1 LAIKVVEEGDY
12 LVAKGSPAVSNLGYF
27 FGILCY
33 IAGGIMLLA
42 GTLGAVIP
50 GIIGTILIYGAAH
63 YSKKIRQ
70 KKIQEYR
77 NKLDNVVPISG
88 VNCPKCHY
96 LTGTMNIHCP
106 NCGAKLHNDNNA
118 ELEETRKS
126 LEAAQKRIEELERE
140 KKGDDDERF
149 FEDQQ
154 RKLRPK

>member
-1 LAIKVVEEGDY
+1 MAIKIVEEGNY
-12 LVAKGSPAVSNLGYF
+12 LVAKGSPAISNIGYF
-27 FGILCY
+27 FGILCF

-77 NKLDNVVPISG
+77 NKLDNVVPTSG

-106 NCGAKLHNDNNA
+106 NCGTKLSKEEVNTMTESDS
-118 ELEETRKS
+118 EIEEVRRKLEET
-126 LEAAQKRIEELERE
+126 EKRLTELER
-140 KKGDDDERF
+140 KKRDGGD
-149 FEDQQ
+149 
-154 RKLRPK
+154 

>member
-1 LAIKVVEEGDY
+1 
-12 LVAKGSPAVSNLGYF
+12 
-27 FGILCY
+27 
-33 IAGGIMLLA
+33 MLLA